1 MCGKK
6 EKMDYES
13 FVEREQ
19 IIMSYLGSLLGEDE
33 FNKYKEFSKICKSE
47 TYEDVLEEYL
57 GWLE

>member
-1 MCGKK
+1 
-6 EKMDYES
+6 MDYES